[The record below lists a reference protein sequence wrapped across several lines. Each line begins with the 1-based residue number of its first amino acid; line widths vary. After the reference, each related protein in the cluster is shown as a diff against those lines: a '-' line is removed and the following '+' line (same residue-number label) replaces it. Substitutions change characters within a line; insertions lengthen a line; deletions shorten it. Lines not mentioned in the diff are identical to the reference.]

1 MLYVY
6 PCNEKLQYFLKNQYS
21 NLPLNVQI
29 FVRFYVLKLILIKVR
44 SVFLFEE
51 KSICLH
57 VDLLRCM
64 NKLMN
69 NLDVLSDSLD
79 GELFTDNSSRIL
91 YATDASAYREFPL
104 AVALPRTKADL
115 EKLIH
120 FANQNQVTLIPRT
133 AGTSLA
139 GQVVGKGIVVDVS
152 KYFTQILEV
161 NKDEHWVKVQPG
173 VVLDELNMVLEAY
186 GLFFGP
192 ETSTSNRCMMGGM
205 VGNNSCGSH
214 SIIYGSTRDHLLEVK
229 VLLSDGSEVTFNDI
243 TNDTFLEKCNQP
255 TLEGQIYRQLKAILS
270 NVENQ
275 QEIRNQFPDP
285 RLRRRNNGYAIDL
298 LLESD
303 PFANNGIPFNICKLM
318 AGSEGTLAIITEMKL
333 NLVPLP
339 PKTKG
344 IICVHMLSIEEALLA
359 NLIALRY
366 KPGAVELMDS
376 VILEC
381 TKDNIA
387 QRRNRF
393 FIEGDPGAI
402 LIIEFARETKEEIE
416 AIAARLIDELK
427 AAGYGYH
434 FPVLYGAD
442 INKVWALR
450 KSGLGVLS
458 NIPGDAKPV
467 SLIED
472 TAVHPEYLPA
482 YIADFNKLVQHHKLS
497 CVYHAHIGSGELHL
511 RPVLNLKDP
520 ADLELFHTM
529 ALETAKI
536 VKKYRGSLSGEH
548 GDGRLRGEFIPLMIG
563 DRNYSLLK
571 EIKKTWDPKGIFN
584 ANKITDTPP
593 MNTQLRYEAGVKTRE
608 IETIFDFSKTQGILR
623 AAENCNGA
631 GDCRKTHIIGGVMC
645 PSYMATRDESATT
658 RARANVLREFL
669 THSTKQN
676 PFDHKEIYD
685 VLDLCISCKGCKSEC
700 PSNVDMAK
708 LKAEFLYHWYKG
720 HSVPLRTYAVA
731 YFHKINQVA
740 SFFPTLYNGVAQS
753 KLLSNA
759 LKSTLGFAKERSLP
773 ILSPR
778 TLKKWARQNVKRLN
792 ALLPDQ
798 NKKVILFIDE
808 FTNYNEVEI
817 GIKTITLLNK
827 LGYRILLEP
836 HKESGRTFISK
847 GLLKQARKVASQNVT
862 MLYNKINAET
872 PLVGIEPSCILT
884 FRDEYPE
891 LVDPSLKDETNLL
904 ARHSFF
910 IDEFLAEEMEKGAI
924 TVQQFTNKELNIKLH
939 GHCQQKAIISTECT
953 RKILSFPV
961 NYKVSEIKSGCCGM
975 AGSFGYEKEH
985 FDLSMKIGELVLF
998 PEVRKASA
1006 ETVIAAPG
1014 TSCRHHIKDGTGRT
1028 AKHPVE
1034 VLYEALI

>member
-1 MLYVY
+1 M
-6 PCNEKLQYFLKNQYS
+6 
-21 NLPLNVQI
+21 
-29 FVRFYVLKLILIKVR
+29 
-44 SVFLFEE
+44 
-51 KSICLH
+51 H
-57 VDLLRCM
+57 VDLLMRM
-64 NKLMN
+64 DKITTDLEI
-69 NLDVLSDSLD
+69 LRDSFD
-79 GELFTDNSSRIL
+79 GELFTDNVSRTL

-104 AVALPRTKADL
+104 AVALPRTKSDL
-115 EKLIH
+115 EKLIR
-120 FANQNQVTLIPRT
+120 FANLNNVTLIPRT

-152 KYFTQILEV
+152 KYFTQILEI
-161 NKDEHWVKVQPG
+161 NKEEHWVKVQPG

-186 GLFFGP
+186 SLFFGP
-192 ETSTSNRCMMGGM
+192 ETSTSNRCMIGGM

-229 VLLSDGSEVTFNDI
+229 ALLSDGSEVTFSNLS
-243 TNDTFLEKCNQP
+243 TEEFFEKCKLD
-255 TLEGQIYRQLKAILS
+255 TLEGQIYKQLNALLT
-270 NVENQ
+270 NTENQ
-275 QEIRNQFPDP
+275 EEIRNQFPDP
-285 RLRRRNNGYAIDL
+285 RLKRRNNGYAIDL
-298 LLESD
+298 LLETD
-303 PFANNGIPFNICKLM
+303 PFTKNGTPFNICKLM
-318 AGSEGTLAIITEMKL
+318 AGSEGTLALMTEIKL
-333 NLVPLP
+333 NLIPLP

-344 IICVHMLSIEEALLA
+344 IICVHMLSVEEALHA
-359 NLIALRY
+359 NLVALKY
-366 KPGAVELMDS
+366 NPGAVELMDS

-472 TAVHPEYLPA
+472 TAVHPEYLPG
-482 YIADFNKLVQHHKLS
+482 YIADFNQMLQKYKLS

-520 ADLELFHTM
+520 ADLELFHTI

-563 DRNYSLLK
+563 EHNYQLLK
-571 EIKKTWDPKGIFN
+571 EIKKTWDPHGIFN
-584 ANKITDTPP
+584 INKITDTPP

-608 IETIFDFSKTQGILR
+608 IETIFDYSKTQGILR

-631 GDCRKTHIIGGVMC
+631 GDCRKTHIVGGVMC

-658 RARANVLREFL
+658 RARANILREFL
-669 THSTKQN
+669 THSTKKN
-676 PFDHKEIYD
+676 PFDHKEIFD

-708 LKAEFLYHWYKG
+708 LKAEFLYQWYKA
-720 HSVPLRTYAVA
+720 HWIPLRTYAIA
-731 YFHKINQVA
+731 YFHKINQMA
-740 SFFPTLYNGVAQS
+740 SVFPVLYNGVAKS
-753 KLLSNA
+753 NFLSTV

-773 ILSPR
+773 LLASQ
-778 TLKKWARQNVKRLN
+778 TLKKWAKQNVKQLN
-792 ALLPDQ
+792 SKLQDQ
-798 NKKVILFIDE
+798 NRKLVLYIDE
-808 FTNYNEVEI
+808 FTNYNDVEI
-817 GIKTITLLNK
+817 GIKTIKLLNK
-827 LGYRILLEP
+827 LGYFILLEE

-847 GLLKQARKVASQNVT
+847 GLLKQAKKVATQNVK
-862 MLYNKINAET
+862 MLHNKIDAET

-891 LVDPSLKDETNLL
+891 LVDASLKEETNLL
-904 ARHSFF
+904 AKHSYF
-910 IDEFLAEEMEKGAI
+910 IDEFLAMEIQKGTI
-924 TVQQFTNKELNIKLH
+924 TQHQFTTKALDIKLH
-939 GHCQQKAIISTECT
+939 GHCQQKAIISTEST

-961 NYKVSEIKSGCCGM
+961 NYKVTEIKSGCCGM

-1006 ETVIAAPG
+1006 ETLIAAPG

-1034 VLYEALI
+1034 ILFEALV

>member
-1 MLYVY
+1 M
-6 PCNEKLQYFLKNQYS
+6 
-21 NLPLNVQI
+21 
-29 FVRFYVLKLILIKVR
+29 
-44 SVFLFEE
+44 
-51 KSICLH
+51 H
-57 VDLLRCM
+57 VDSLMRMDKISTDLDILR
-64 NKLMN
+64 
-69 NLDVLSDSLD
+69 DSFD
-79 GELFTDNSSRIL
+79 GELFTDNVSRTL
-91 YATDASAYREFPL
+91 YATDASAYREFPV
-104 AVALPRTKADL
+104 AVALPRTKSDL
-115 EKLIH
+115 EKLIR
-120 FANQNQVTLIPRT
+120 FANQNKITLIPRT

-152 KYFTQILEV
+152 KYFTQILEI
-161 NKDEHWVKVQPG
+161 NKEEHWVRVQPG

-192 ETSTSNRCMMGGM
+192 ETSTSSRCMIGGM

-229 VLLSDGSEVTFNDI
+229 TLLSDGSEVTFSDLS
-243 TNDTFLEKCNQP
+243 TEEFLGKCKSN
-255 TLEGQIYRQLKAILS
+255 TLEGQIYKQLNNILS
-270 NVENQ
+270 NTKNQ
-275 QEIRNQFPDP
+275 EEIRNQFPDP
-285 RLRRRNNGYAIDL
+285 RLKRRNNGYAIDL
-298 LLESD
+298 LLETD
-303 PFANNGIPFNICKLM
+303 PFTKNGIPFNICKLM
-318 AGSEGTLAIITEMKL
+318 AGSEGTLALMTEIKL

-344 IICVHMLSIEEALLA
+344 IICVHMLSVEEALHA
-359 NLIALRY
+359 NLVALKY
-366 KPGAVELMDS
+366 NPGAVELMDS

-416 AIAARLIDELK
+416 AIAVRLIDELK

-472 TAVHPEYLPA
+472 TAVHPENLPG
-482 YIADFNKLVQHHKLS
+482 YIADFNQMLQKYKLS

-520 ADLELFHTM
+520 ADLELFHTI

-563 DRNYSLLK
+563 EHNYQLLK
-571 EIKKTWDPKGIFN
+571 EIKKTWDPHGIFN
-584 ANKITDTPP
+584 VNKITDTPP

-608 IETIFDFSKTQGILR
+608 IKTIFDYSKTQGILR

-631 GDCRKTHIIGGVMC
+631 GDCRKTHIVGGVMC

-658 RARANVLREFL
+658 RARANILREFL
-669 THSTKQN
+669 THSTKKN

-708 LKAEFLYHWYKG
+708 LKAEFLYQWYKA
-720 HSVPLRTYAVA
+720 HWIPLRTYAIA
-731 YFHKINQVA
+731 YFHKINQMA
-740 SFFPTLYNGVAQS
+740 SLFPALYNGVAKS
-753 KLLSNA
+753 NFLSTA

-773 ILSPR
+773 LLASQ
-778 TLKKWARQNVKRLN
+778 TLKKWAKHNVIQLN
-792 ALLPDQ
+792 AKLPDQ
-798 NKKVILFIDE
+798 NRKLVLYIDE
-808 FTNYNEVEI
+808 FTNYNDVEI
-817 GIKTITLLNK
+817 GIKTIKLLNK
-827 LGYRILLEP
+827 LGYFVLLEE

-847 GLLKQARKVASQNVT
+847 GLLKQAKKVATQNVK
-862 MLYNKINAET
+862 MLHNKINAET

-891 LVDPSLKDETNLL
+891 LVDASLKEETNLL
-904 ARHSFF
+904 AKHSYF
-910 IDEFLAEEMEKGAI
+910 IDEFLAMEIQKGTI
-924 TVQQFTNKELNIKLH
+924 TPQQFTNKALDIKLH
-939 GHCQQKAIISTECT
+939 GHCQQKAIISTEST

-961 NYKVSEIKSGCCGM
+961 NYKVTEIKSGCCGM

-1014 TSCRHHIKDGTGRT
+1014 TSCRHHIKDGTGRI
-1028 AKHPVE
+1028 AQHPVE
-1034 VLYEALI
+1034 ILYEALV